1 MKDCL
6 DFDVV
11 MIDPEKYVSL
21 YDGAY
26 KDRILTVVLY
36 ATICLAF
43 SILYLTC
50 NIFCSMLICRY
61 R

>member
-26 KDRILTVVLY
+26 KDRILTVILY
-36 ATICLAF
+36 VTIGLAF
-43 SILYLTC
+43 SILYLSC
-50 NIFCSMLICRY
+50 K
-61 R
+61 